1 MRIWINSQTPPP
13 SKNNYKWCETIEDAQ
28 VEILYTERANSL
40 VYDGNY
46 ETIECV
52 VIAEEQVNA
61 FVNWMKRTSRYY
73 TIKISN

>member
-1 MRIWINSQTPPP
+1 MRIWINNKTPPP
-13 SKNNYKWCETIEDAQ
+13 NKNNYKWCESVEDAQ

-52 VIAEEQVNA
+52 VVTEEQANA
-61 FVNWMKRTSRYY
+61 FVDWMKRTGRYY

>member
-13 SKNNYKWCETIEDAQ
+13 NKYNYKWCKNVEDAQ

-52 VIAEEQVNA
+52 IVAEEQVNA
-61 FVNWMKRTSRYY
+61 FIDWIERTGRCYI
-73 TIKISN
+73 IKISN